1 MKLKNVVMIKFMENL
16 RKNSI
21 LSKKEQNLKTFF
33 SLKSRRLESIK
44 SIDKSC
50 CYIPRLSLNKTSTV
64 SG

>member
-21 LSKKEQNLKTFF
+21 LRKKGTKLENFIG
-33 SLKSRRLESIK
+33 LKSRRLESIK

>member
-33 SLKSRRLESIK
+33 GLKSRRLESIK

-50 CYIPRLSLNKTSTV
+50 C
-64 SG
+64 